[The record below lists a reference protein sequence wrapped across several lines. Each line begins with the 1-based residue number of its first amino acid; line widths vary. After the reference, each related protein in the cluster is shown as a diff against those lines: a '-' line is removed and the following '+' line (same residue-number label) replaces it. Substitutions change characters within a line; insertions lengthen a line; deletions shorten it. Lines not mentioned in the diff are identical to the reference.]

1 MEGYSQLSSQQSNHH
16 VRNQRIRDYN
26 SKYIQYENSIINKL
40 SEPSKQHTNEMGIDV
55 SPCEATLQDH
65 DLQDPNFTTQSG
77 YCVRVLVKIELRSA
91 PGKIPFLSALEKW
104 VQIGSRDMVDSDDKL
119 QSGCIQSDPDDV
131 LKVRLSKLNFNELNQ
146 RNLSTLSSRIWYSP
160 STLAAWS

>member
-77 YCVRVLVKIELRSA
+77 YCVRVLVKIEPRSA
-91 PGKIPFLSALEKW
+91 PGYMRFCVI
-104 VQIGSRDMVDSDDKL
+104 
-119 QSGCIQSDPDDV
+119 
-131 LKVRLSKLNFNELNQ
+131 LKKNEFK
-146 RNLSTLSSRIWYSP
+146 
-160 STLAAWS
+160 